1 MKRLNDDEL
10 DKVFAALAD
19 RTRRSMVARLV
30 KGERTV
36 QELAEPFGMSQPA
49 ISKHLKV
56 LEEAGL
62 ISSSQDQ
69 QRRPRRLEP
78 KRLQQ
83 VAEWVGGYQEY
94 WQESYERLDEYLQQL
109 KKEKRDGKE
118 ARGRRSEK

>member
-10 DKVFAALAD
+10 DLIFAALAD
-19 RTRRSMVARLV
+19 RTRRAMVAKLA

-36 QELAEPFGMSQPA
+36 QELAEPFEMSQPA
-49 ISKHLKV
+49 ISRHLKV
-56 LEEAGL
+56 LEAAGL

-69 QRRPRRLEP
+69 QRRPRKLEAQRL
-78 KRLQQ
+78 KQ

-94 WQESYERLDEYLQQL
+94 WQESFERLDEYLEQL

-118 ARGRRSEK
+118 TRSRGAKE